1 MAVVTVWSYVA
12 GVPRRPPVRCGSAR
26 RPHPGP
32 FGALSYSLR
41 LQRMVSITVAR
52 AALPGQE
59 LLAAAVALPV
69 AVAVALAGPG
79 VVRRR

>member
-1 MAVVTVWSYVA
+1 
-12 GVPRRPPVRCGSAR
+12 
-26 RPHPGP
+26 
-32 FGALSYSLR
+32 
-41 LQRMVSITVAR
+41 MVSITVAR